1 MESVRTAVKKPKP
14 NGIEKNAN
22 ADKKM
27 FKRPIIIYRPR
38 SRRGSVST
46 NLPIKAVVIA

>member
-22 ADKKM
+22 TDKMTLK
-27 FKRPIIIYRPR
+27 KPIIAHKPR

-46 NLPIKAVVIA
+46 NLPIKKSVIP